1 MVGLG
6 FSGQDGEREVFEG
19 YFETGCEKDLGCLN
33 SLILVLL
40 VVMVSQLPQI
50 LLLRISLPTPL
61 HLLPLNRHRPRP
73 MLRLPKQRLRI
84 LTLPIIP
91 LHIIR
96 PLKVECRRRLLPVRM
111 PVHLFWEV
119 FFGLDFGVFPVGGA
133 LGFFVVDAGVLSEG
147 CDLGFY
153 LGELLLQLTAPLF
166 QIF

>member
-1 MVGLG
+1 
-6 FSGQDGEREVFEG
+6 
-19 YFETGCEKDLGCLN
+19 
-33 SLILVLL
+33 
-40 VVMVSQLPQI
+40 
-50 LLLRISLPTPL
+50 
-61 HLLPLNRHRPRP
+61 
-73 MLRLPKQRLRI
+73 
-84 LTLPIIP
+84 
-91 LHIIR
+91 
-96 PLKVECRRRLLPVRM
+96 M